1 MISDD
6 LGDFKQRLP
15 EVIIRH
21 AEKNGFVLCD
31 VGLQAM
37 FDELGV
43 EWSPEP
49 LEET

>member
-1 MISDD
+1 ME
-6 LGDFKQRLP
+6 LEEFKERLP

-21 AEKNGFVLCD
+21 AEKNGFSLCD

-43 EWSPEP
+43 KWSPEP
-49 LEET
+49 LEES